1 MPDML
6 SSAFIRPSAF
16 VLAVSSFAAAE
27 MLPWEHDAL
36 PPAVVQ
42 SALQPDW
49 VFCEDACD
57 WRKPVADI
65 FRPLVRECATARE
78 AVLTIASQMTAA
90 TGVYYSMERRKA
102 NMNALEALREK
113 KVSCTGQSVL
123 LVCALR
129 SVGIPARVV
138 WVLTWNHMPGNHTWV
153 EAWVDGGWQMIE
165 FNEKAF
171 NTPWVME
178 YVGMLDEKIPA
189 QRIIAVGG
197 TDTGGLVPFQIPDGR
212 ELRAEDVTARYRA
225 LSRAWY
231 EQAGLPP
238 DCQRL
243 MVDVRERRET
253 ARPVELHDES
263 GRVISRALL
272 PTLRDDVRRCARLLL
287 PRNGRYYLKTDDATI
302 EVTATEAPVRI
313 IRLLR

>member
-1 MPDML
+1 M
-6 SSAFIRPSAF
+6 
-16 VLAVSSFAAAE
+16 VAALTPLTAE
-27 MLPWEHDAL
+27 ILPWERNAL

-49 VFCEDACD
+49 VFCEEPCD
-57 WRKPVADI
+57 WRKPLADI
-65 FRPLVRECATARE
+65 FRPMVQNCETARE
-78 AVLTIASQMTAA
+78 AVLTIASQMTSA

-138 WVLTWNHMPGNHTWV
+138 WVLTWNHLPGNHTWV

-178 YVGMLDEKIPA
+178 YIGMLDEKIPA
-189 QRIIAVGG
+189 QRIFAVGG
-197 TDTGGLVPFQIPDGR
+197 TDKGDVLPFQLPEGR
-212 ELRAEDVTARYRA
+212 ALTAEDVTARYRA

-243 MVDVRERRET
+243 MVDVRERRDA
-253 ARPVELHDES
+253 ARPVELVDEG
-263 GRVISRALL
+263 GRVVSRALL
-272 PTLRDDVRRCARLLL
+272 PTRRDDVRRCAVLLL
-287 PRNGRYYLKTDDATI
+287 PRTGRYYLKTDAETI
-302 EVTATEAPVRI
+302 EVAATDAPVRI
-313 IRLLR
+313 VRLGR

>member
-1 MPDML
+1 MPEMPFL
-6 SSAFIRPSAF
+6 SFIRPLLPLVA
-16 VLAVSSFAAAE
+16 AVSAVTAE
-27 MLPWEHDAL
+27 TLPWERESL

-57 WRKPVADI
+57 WREPVADI
-65 FRPLVRECATARE
+65 FRPLVRDCATAGE
-78 AVLTIASQMTAA
+78 AVLTVASQMTAA

-138 WVLTWNHMPGNHTWV
+138 WVMTWNHIPGNHTWV
-153 EAWVDGGWQMIE
+153 EAWVDGGWKMIE
-165 FNEKAF
+165 FNEKEF

-178 YVGMLDEKIPA
+178 YIGMLDDKVPM
-189 QRIIAVGG
+189 QRIYAVGG
-197 TDTGGLVPFQIPDGR
+197 AGKGGFVPFRIPAGR
-212 ELRAEDVTARYRA
+212 TLTAEDVTARYRK

-231 EQAGLPP
+231 EQAGLPT

-243 MVDVRERRET
+243 MVDVRERRDV
-253 ARPVELHDES
+253 ARPVELLDEA
-263 GRVISRALL
+263 GRVVSRALL
-272 PTLRDDVRRCARLLL
+272 PTRRDDVRRCATLLL
-287 PRNGRYYLKTDDATI
+287 PRTGRYYLKTDAATI
-302 EVTATEAPVRI
+302 EVTATEAPVRL
-313 IRLLR
+313 IRLR